1 MTIRAETIAKTT
13 AVFNSAADYF
23 DNPVL
28 DFWNRFGQHTIDRL
42 SLKLGDRVLDVCC
55 GTGASAIPSA
65 LRVGP
70 TGQVLGADL
79 AESLLALARQK
90 SQQKGLQNITFQ
102 VGDFE
107 HLGLPDASF
116 DAVVSVFG
124 IFFVPDMIA
133 ATQELWR
140 MVRPGGQLAIT
151 SWGSKIF
158 EPATQFFWEAIG
170 AERPDLCK
178 KYTPWDRISQPDSL
192 KALLESGGAT
202 QVEVFAEHAVHP
214 LSAPEDWWT
223 MILGGGLRGT
233 IDQLTPEEKARLRQA
248 NLDYL
253 QNNHIQTLESEVLY
267 AIAHKGY

>member
-13 AVFNSAADYF
+13 AVFNSAADYS

-28 DFWNRFGQHTIDRL
+28 DFWNRFGQRTIDRL

-70 TGQVLGADL
+70 TGEVLGADL
-79 AESLLALARQK
+79 AESLLDLARQK
-90 SQQKGLQNITFQ
+90 SQHQGLQNITFQ
-102 VGDFE
+102 FGDFE
-107 HLGLPDASF
+107 QLGLPDASF
-116 DAVVSVFG
+116 DAVVCVFG

-158 EPATQFFWEAIG
+158 EPATQFFWEAIES
-170 AERPDLCK
+170 ERPDLCK

-202 QVEVFAEHAVHP
+202 QVEVFAENAVHP
-214 LSAPEDWWT
+214 LSSPEDWWT

-253 QNNHIQTLESEVLY
+253 QNNHIQILESEVLY
-267 AIAHKGY
+267 AIAQK